1 MSVRP
6 LKLSPEELE
15 SEVRRLWHREAFFN
29 ATQEIAYLGYC
40 EWDYEHDRVKTCT
53 QTYAD
58 MFGMTIEA
66 VIASQS
72 SWDKAIAQLHPDD
85 RAHYTESYRNR
96 LGAGAHE
103 VEYRIIR
110 ADGEIRHIKEI
121 GIVVYEKN
129 GESSESVGLLQDITE
144 RKKREQDLEN
154 RDAMAR
160 QVENITEIGNFIW
173 DRNEDKY
180 LYISPGFA
188 RIHGVTVEE
197 FLQQADSTED
207 DMAWFHEDDRER
219 MLKIY
224 RSRSEVQPEL
234 SEEYRIVRTDGEI
247 RWLRELSSEV
257 FDASR
262 QVQQFVG
269 VIQDITNQKTIERD
283 LRESRDTLEMVVQAR
298 THELAN
304 TVNQLKQ
311 EMEERAQVSRKLEI
325 QNAELERFAYT
336 VSHDLKAPLVTI
348 KGFIGLLTR
357 DLEDDDRD
365 RVANDLEKIGRA
377 ADTMGS
383 LLDDLLELSRIGHI
397 MGEPVICNL
406 TEIAHQAAEN
416 LIGDHEALQ
425 VEIIIEDMPSVAG
438 DASRLKEVYQ
448 NLIENAIKFIGEQAS
463 PRIRIG
469 ASEKVGTVSC
479 FVEDN
484 GIGIAAEFQDRVFG
498 LFERL
503 SNDVPGTGIGLAL
516 VKRIV
521 EAHNGK
527 IQVQSDGPGH
537 GSSIIFTLPK
547 SAPPAE

>member
-96 LGAGAHE
+96 LGAGSHE

-129 GESSESVGLLQDITE
+129 GKSSESVGLLQDITE

-154 RDAMAR
+154 RDSMAR
-160 QVENITEIGNFIW
+160 QVEDITEIGNFIW

-197 FLQQADSTED
+197 FLQLADSTED

-269 VIQDITNQKTIERD
+269 VIQDITNQKTIEQD
-283 LRESRDTLEMVVQAR
+283 LRESRDTL
-298 THELAN
+298 
-304 TVNQLKQ
+304 
-311 EMEERAQVSRKLEI
+311 
-325 QNAELERFAYT
+325 
-336 VSHDLKAPLVTI
+336 
-348 KGFIGLLTR
+348 
-357 DLEDDDRD
+357 
-365 RVANDLEKIGRA
+365 
-377 ADTMGS
+377 
-383 LLDDLLELSRIGHI
+383 
-397 MGEPVICNL
+397 
-406 TEIAHQAAEN
+406 
-416 LIGDHEALQ
+416 
-425 VEIIIEDMPSVAG
+425 
-438 DASRLKEVYQ
+438 
-448 NLIENAIKFIGEQAS
+448 
-463 PRIRIG
+463 
-469 ASEKVGTVSC
+469 
-479 FVEDN
+479 
-484 GIGIAAEFQDRVFG
+484 
-498 LFERL
+498 
-503 SNDVPGTGIGLAL
+503 
-516 VKRIV
+516 
-521 EAHNGK
+521 
-527 IQVQSDGPGH
+527 
-537 GSSIIFTLPK
+537 
-547 SAPPAE
+547 